1 MFGPGGALA
10 HSQNMNPIGAKPP
23 PAFPSMR
30 IGLLG
35 GSFNPAHEGH
45 LHISLEAIKRLRLHR
60 LWWLITPGNPLKSAS
75 RLAPLEERL
84 VQALRVATHPKIEV
98 TAFEA
103 GLASPYACDTIG
115 FLLERYPA
123 VHFVWIIGGDNLVQ
137 FHKWR
142 NWAEI
147 FASIPIFVADRPAFR
162 HLALASPAARRFAE
176 AYVPESDAGRLA
188 ACPPP
193 AWSYVSLPL
202 CQTSSTAI
210 RRAARAEKFSET

>member
-1 MFGPGGALA
+1 MPGPGGEAP
-10 HSQNMNPIGAKPP
+10 HSQTMSPIEAKPP

-75 RLAPLEERL
+75 RLAPLDERL
-84 VQALRVATHPKIEV
+84 AQALRVATHPKIEV

-123 VHFVWIIGGDNLVQ
+123 VRFVWIIGGDNLAQ

-147 FASIPIFVADRPAFR
+147 FASIPIFVADRPAHR
-162 HLALASPAARRFAE
+162 HVALASPAARRFAE

-202 CQTSSTAI
+202 CRTSSTAI
-210 RRAARAEKFSET
+210 RRANTEKFPET